1 VCDATYASGQVPILK
16 VRLVVEICGM
26 LMLSDTTT
34 YYIYL
39 LNTDM
44 RKGFDSL
51 SGIVSSQMQF
61 NPLSNDVY
69 IFINRRRTQMK
80 LLHWEGDGF
89 GLYYKRLERGTYEL
103 PKVQENKCCVTVD
116 IVHLQKIF
124 KGVSVNQNRQRKRYQ
139 HQP

>member
-1 VCDATYASGQVPILK
+1 
-16 VRLVVEICGM
+16 
-26 LMLSDTTT
+26 
-34 YYIYL
+34 
-39 LNTDM
+39 M

-51 SGIVSSQMQF
+51 SGIVSSQMNF

-89 GLYYKRLERGTYEL
+89 ALYYKRLELGTYEF
-103 PKVQENKCCVTVD
+103 PKANGNEGSVNVS
-116 IVHLQKIF
+116 ISHLEKIF
-124 KGVSVNQNRQRKRYQ
+124 QGVSVRQNRQRKRYQ

>member
-1 VCDATYASGQVPILK
+1 
-16 VRLVVEICGM
+16 M
-26 LMLSDTTT
+26 LQLSETTR

-39 LNTDM
+39 DNTDM

-51 SGIVSSQMQF
+51 SGIVSSQMHF
-61 NPLSNDVY
+61 NPLSNNVY

-89 GLYYKRLERGTYEL
+89 ALYYKRLERGTFEL
-103 PKVQENKCCVTVD
+103 PKVSENERSFNVS
-116 IVHLQKIF
+116 ISHLEKIF
-124 KGVSVNQNRQRKRYQ
+124 RGVSVSQNRQRKRYQ